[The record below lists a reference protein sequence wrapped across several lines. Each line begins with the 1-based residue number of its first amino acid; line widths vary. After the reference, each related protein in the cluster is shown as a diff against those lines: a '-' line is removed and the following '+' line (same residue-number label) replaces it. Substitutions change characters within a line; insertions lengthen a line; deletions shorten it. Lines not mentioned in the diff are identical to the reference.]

1 MVRKGIYV
9 NGKEI
14 VARYVGDKL
23 VWRKNT
29 EKLWLST
36 TVSWRWS
43 TPPANRLALQTT
55 ETSTSS
61 THTDVEVPISRVS
74 VGDRSWEA
82 TRFGFFYTQ
91 LYGDVY
97 YQHIRITFK
106 NLYDKTQF
114 HQFMT
119 GHGSQVT
126 INLYRKE

>member
-43 TPPANRLALQTT
+43 TPPVNRLALQTT
-55 ETSTSS
+55 EISTSS

-82 TRFGFFYTQ
+82 TRFGFFYTH

-97 YQHIRITFK
+97 RQHIRITFK